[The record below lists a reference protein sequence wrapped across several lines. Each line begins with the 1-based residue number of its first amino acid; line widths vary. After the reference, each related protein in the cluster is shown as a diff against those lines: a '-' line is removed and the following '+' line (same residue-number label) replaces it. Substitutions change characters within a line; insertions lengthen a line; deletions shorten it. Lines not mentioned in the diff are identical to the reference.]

1 MSEVDEL
8 SRPVKASE
16 GLRIVGQMV
25 GQMTD
30 ITDEGILRDF
40 SNALLFVIKDFNL
53 YEVLGCSPSDDPT
66 EIAARARAM
75 FNGIHPERMRA
86 YTDVRAFAP
95 LSELTLNRK
104 LRTE

>member
-1 MSEVDEL
+1 MSEVREL
-8 SRPVKASE
+8 SRPVRASE

-30 ITDEGILRDF
+30 ITDESILKDF
-40 SNALLFVIKDFNL
+40 RNALLFVINDFNL
-53 YEVLGCSPSDDPT
+53 YEVLGCSADDEPT
-66 EIAARARAM
+66 KIAARAREL
-75 FNGIHPERMRA
+75 FNGIQPERLRA

-95 LSELTLNRK
+95 LSELTLNGK